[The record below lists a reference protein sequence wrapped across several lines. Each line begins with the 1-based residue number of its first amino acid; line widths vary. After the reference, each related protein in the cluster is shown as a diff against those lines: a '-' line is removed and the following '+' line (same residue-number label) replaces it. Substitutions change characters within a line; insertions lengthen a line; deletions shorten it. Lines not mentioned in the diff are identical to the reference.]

1 MKKMVKYGWHKVYG
15 YDVYVEDGM
24 VKRAI
29 SNGVTVHP
37 YRVSIYG
44 GWDIDTHMTL
54 DALRAGLSRETI
66 ILR

>member
-1 MKKMVKYGWHKVYG
+1 MKKIVKDGWHKVYG

-24 VKRAI
+24 VNRAI
-29 SNGVTVHP
+29 SNLVTAYP
-37 YRVSIYG
+37 YRKSKYG

-66 ILR
+66 IIK